1 MLGVLF
7 ATPLLLTSLASQCA
21 APEPPSEPT
30 PATRSAQAQDYLVK
44 RLALWQ
50 KRLAL
55 QDWKI
60 TLVVCHRNELR
71 PRTLGNIHWDSD
83 AKTAKIRILDASEY
97 RTEYRD
103 TLKDMEFTLVHELI
117 HLELSGLPRTD
128 ASHRDEENAAD
139 QMAGALLRL
148 DRPQ

>member
-1 MLGVLF
+1 
-7 ATPLLLTSLASQCA
+7 
-21 APEPPSEPT
+21 
-30 PATRSAQAQDYLVK
+30 VK